1 MSIVCGHRGL
11 GPTRA
16 SGSFP
21 ENTIE
26 SIQAAIEAGATMVE
40 FDVQLSADD
49 VPVLMHDDT
58 LDRTTSGRGCVSAFT
73 LAELRTLDAGVGT
86 PLVGQGVR
94 VATLGELLSA
104 VPIALNVEIKVAD
117 AGCRRHDAERVAEVV
132 LAALAA
138 DPRRDERHVL
148 ISSFD
153 LELLRVVRGRDA
165 TVPLGWLIERADER
179 TSWVARARDAGCQ
192 ALHPHHAFIDEA
204 LAQECR
210 AAGLELNTWT
220 VNQRARAEQLVA
232 WGVRVIITDDPAAMQ
247 GIAPSSAP
255 AAASHLS
262 SRD

>member
-11 GPTRA
+11 GPTRVG
-16 SGSFP
+16 GSFP

-49 VPVLMHDDT
+49 AAVLMHDDT
-58 LDRTTSGRGCVSAFT
+58 LDRTTTGRGCISAST

-94 VATLGELLSA
+94 VATLGELLRA

-117 AGCRRHDAERVAEVV
+117 AGCRRHDAARVADVV
-132 LAALAA
+132 LAALAE
-138 DPRRDERHVL
+138 DPLRDTRHVL

-165 TVPLGWLIERADER
+165 AIPLGWLIEREDLRA
-179 TSWVARARDAGCQ
+179 SWVALAQDAGCQ
-192 ALHPHHAFIDEA
+192 AIHPHHSFITA
-204 LAQECR
+204 PLAEECR
-210 AAGLELNTWT
+210 AAGLALNTWT
-220 VNQRARAEQLVA
+220 VNQRARAELLA
-232 WGVRVIITDDPAAMQ
+232 SWGVGVIITDDPAAMQ
-247 GIAPSSAP
+247 GLP
-255 AAASHLS
+255 
-262 SRD
+262 